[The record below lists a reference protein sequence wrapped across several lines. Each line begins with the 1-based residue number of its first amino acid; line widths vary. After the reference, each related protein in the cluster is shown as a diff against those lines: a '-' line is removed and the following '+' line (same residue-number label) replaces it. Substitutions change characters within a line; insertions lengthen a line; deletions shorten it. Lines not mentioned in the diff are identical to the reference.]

1 MTLIVE
7 TGAAV
12 AGANAYADVPTVAAY
27 AAARGLAF
35 SASPDV
41 GNEAA
46 IIRATAAL
54 DATYRGRFP
63 GYKRTGRAQNL
74 EWPRGQAYDVEG
86 LLIDSDSVPI
96 EIVNATCE
104 MAVRELANPG
114 SMMPDL
120 ERGGN
125 IEMLKA
131 GSVEIKYGAN
141 ASARTVFML
150 IDGMLTNILTTG
162 SAGGLFGVAV
172 RG

>member
-1 MTLIVE
+1 VTLIVE
-7 TGAAV
+7 DGNAV
-12 AGANAYADVPTVAAY
+12 DDANAYVSVADAVEY

-35 SASPDV
+35 STSPDV

-46 IIRATAAL
+46 IIRATAAI

-86 LLIDSDSVPI
+86 LLIDPESVPI
-96 EIVNATCE
+96 EIINATCE

-120 ERGGN
+120 DRGGN
-125 IEMLKA
+125 VRRLKA
-131 GSVEIKYGAN
+131 GSVEIEYGAN
-141 ASARTVFML
+141 ASARTEFTL

-162 SAGGLFGVAV
+162 SGGGLFGVAV